1 MTLKE
6 KKDIL
11 RDILRNVDFI
21 DEKDKPAIIAYIRG
35 TSDTRERIASENNSE
50 NRN

>member
-11 RDILRNVDFI
+11 REILENVDFI
-21 DEKDKPAIIAYIRG
+21 DEKDRPAVIAYIRG
-35 TSDTRERIASENNSE
+35 TSDTRERVVSENNSVKP
-50 NRN
+50 

>member
-11 RDILRNVDFI
+11 RKIFEDIDFI
-21 DEKDKPAIIAYIRG
+21 DEKDKPAIMAYIRG
-35 TSDTRERIASENNSE
+35 TSDTRERINSENNLVKS
-50 NRN
+50 

>member
-11 RDILRNVDFI
+11 RKILENVDFI
-21 DEKDKPAIIAYIRG
+21 DEKDRPAIIAYIRG
-35 TSDTRERIASENNSE
+35 TSDTRERIVSENNSAKY
-50 NRN
+50 